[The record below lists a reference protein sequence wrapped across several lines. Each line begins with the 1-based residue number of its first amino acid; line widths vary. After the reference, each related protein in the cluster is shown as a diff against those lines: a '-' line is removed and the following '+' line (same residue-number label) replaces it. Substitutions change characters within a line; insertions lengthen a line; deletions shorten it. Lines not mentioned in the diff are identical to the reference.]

1 MQLCE
6 ELEGDSR
13 VMVEDRLLRTTGVGD
28 GPVQEYDTSE
38 AGWGVI
44 VWLQEVWF
52 VWIYEYVVLCKA
64 FKHCL

>member
-44 VWLQEVWF
+44 VWLQEVCMD
-52 VWIYEYVVLCKA
+52 I
-64 FKHCL
+64 